1 MKLQRYDFGGLN
13 RRSGDRGRRSPP
25 LSRSPAARRRAL
37 LIRYGAVAAL
47 LLAMVGFKQIA
58 DHGPARPVED
68 APVAAAGLGGNAPG
82 TATPA
87 GETRPGIS
95 LSSPGLDLHAP
106 FRRYPEPDTFE
117 VGGHAL
123 VADYA
128 ADSLVHSRIGVYLER
143 YHPDAAVVLA
153 CDLGTGRMLGVGERN
168 DSIIIGTPRL
178 AFQSGFPAA
187 SLIKILTATAALE
200 LQGRDP
206 QDSIPQLG
214 SYHTLY
220 RRQLKVGPSDR
231 GPKVTL
237 KEAFSKSVNPAFG
250 VLGQDLGGAS
260 LLKVAEGMGF
270 NRPFACLKPSLFS
283 PPDTGYALAEASCG
297 FTGLTTISPM
307 HALAIARG
315 IGDDG
320 RLRYPSFARSLT
332 DLTGKQELDPRP
344 EPGRAFVSPAN
355 LPKLQILMEA
365 TVRSGTG
372 RKGFHQVMRG
382 SHLEKLDVGGKT
394 GSLDGLDPKG
404 RYDWFIGY
412 ARRKDDPSRG
422 LALSIML
429 VHGEYAN
436 VRSTV
441 LAALLIRDWLAAE
454 EKAMKRAAADS
465 ALTGRTDA
473 SRSSRPVPADL
484 TRAQAS

>member
-1 MKLQRYDFGGLN
+1 M
-13 RRSGDRGRRSPP
+13 
-25 LSRSPAARRRAL
+25 

-47 LLAMVGFKQIA
+47 VLAMLGFKKIA
-58 DHGPARPVED
+58 DKGPSGASATPPTAV
-68 APVAAAGLGGNAPG
+68 AGLGGFAPE
-82 TATPA
+82 ARSPA
-87 GETRPGIS
+87 SDTGSGIN
-95 LSSPGLDLHAP
+95 LASPGLDLHAP
-106 FRRYPEPDTFE
+106 FLRYPAPDTFQ
-117 VGGHAL
+117 VGGHSL

-128 ADSLVHSRIGVYLER
+128 ADSLIHARIGIYLQR

-153 CDLGTGRMLGVGERN
+153 CDLGTGRMLGVGERL
-168 DSIIIGTPRL
+168 DSVTIGTPSL

-187 SLIKILTATAALE
+187 SLIKILTATAAFE
-200 LQGRDP
+200 LMDRDP
-206 QDSIPQLG
+206 QDSLPQLG
-214 SYHTLY
+214 SYYTLY
-220 RRQLKVGPSDR
+220 RRQLAVGPGDR
-231 GPKVTL
+231 SPKVTL
-237 KEAFSKSVNPAFG
+237 REAFSKSVNPAFG
-250 VLGQDLGGAS
+250 LLGQSLGGRS

-270 NRPFACLKPSLFS
+270 NQPFACLKPSVFS
-283 PPDTGYALAEASCG
+283 PPDTGFALAEASCG
-297 FTGLTTISPM
+297 FTKRTTISPM

-332 DLTGKQELDPRP
+332 DLTSKRELDPRP
-344 EPGRAFVSPAN
+344 EAGQAFVSPGN
-355 LPKLQILMEA
+355 LPKLQALMEA

-394 GSLDGLDPKG
+394 GSLDGLEPKG

-441 LAALLIRDWLAAE
+441 LAALLVRDWLAAE
-454 EKAMKRAAADS
+454 QKAAKRAAAESTAVSGKSDP
-465 ALTGRTDA
+465 GDA
-473 SRSSRPVPADL
+473 TRGSRPGRSPAAP
-484 TRAQAS
+484 AQAS